1 MADDKAKKAI
11 DFAEKQ
17 VGKPYVWG
25 HTGPESY
32 DCSGL
37 VYAAFR
43 HAGVKVARTTYGQIH
58 NGKAVKKKNL
68 QPGDL
73 IFPTPSY
80 DHVQIYKGDGKIVE
94 AARPGVGVRNSSIT
108 TVWAARRV
116 TSGGSGKPKGQH
128 TPGKKPE
135 PHKPG
140 KKPDGQSDHQSGISG
155 DKKPKGGSDAGGNA
169 ADSRSGGDSIPGSPL
184 DHPWFVAGGILVVG
198 YVLNEVT

>member
-1 MADDKAKKAI
+1 MADDKSKKAI

-25 HTGPESY
+25 ATGPSSY

-37 VYAAFR
+37 VYAAYR

-58 NGKAVKKKNL
+58 NGKAVKKKDL

-94 AARPGVGVRNSSIT
+94 AARPGVGVRNSNVT

-116 TSGGSGKPKGQH
+116 TSGGGGKPKGEK
-128 TPGKKPE
+128 TPGR
-135 PHKPG
+135 
-140 KKPDGQSDHQSGISG
+140 KPDGKSDHQSGISG
-155 DKKPKGGSDAGGNA
+155 HQKPKGGSDAGGNA
-169 ADSRSGGDSIPGSPL
+169 ADSRGNRDSVPGTPV
-184 DHPWFVAGGILVVG
+184 DHPWFVAGSILALG
-198 YVLNEVT
+198 YVLNEVM